1 MEKEKLKSARSK
13 FKITVFVFHMIVFV
27 GLYFL
32 FPRLLNFP
40 RYFDLIS
47 FQKKT
52 IKIPLVVYFIAI
64 GIVVYI
70 FESIILKSLQKNID
84 KVIETKEE
92 KTNDYKRLVIKARE
106 ECMNTPF
113 RFMRIQ
119 FIILAI
125 FIVAAIVFFFGVG
138 KLVIPNFERMR
149 VALIRIAMIISAFWL
164 LLSVFEYF
172 LLQNYTN
179 QVIKESYNN
188 NLYYK
193 RPDKNA
199 SNMVSVL
206 IQIIPILITIF
217 VISICF
223 SYSNTVDVTSKA
235 ISSYYE
241 VYFNSVNFD
250 KDDLKDSFSL
260 LQALRENVT
269 LMNKD
274 DILFVIDSNNKVT
287 TSTNDQISK
296 FMLTYKDEY
305 FFFYRDENGKDG
317 IDLNKTSNVIYESYG
332 IDEHAFIKRIKDANG
347 KNIFIGAKYVAG
359 NSDSFRFLSIISI
372 AMFAIYTV
380 ILIYWA
386 KNNSDNIRKVEENMK
401 QILSEK
407 DIMKKNFMPIL
418 SNDEVG
424 NIAYYYNK
432 IQDKII
438 VQNDIMFKQ
447 EQLSVLGELAGG
459 MAHDIN
465 TPISSINTSIVM
477 FKAHEKDP
485 KYLEILDTMTVSAER
500 IVNIVNSMRNQIRN
514 LGSNDKEEFELNQM
528 INDLHILTQNEQK
541 KNGCTFESS
550 INEKIMIYGEKTKLG
565 QVLTNIVV
573 NGIQA
578 YGLQGKK
585 GNVKLTAFTKG
596 TNTCRIEIEDQ
607 AGGIPE
613 KVQKY
618 LFKNIMT
625 TKGVKGT
632 GLGLYLAGNVIKG
645 IYQGNIWF
653 EVKKGVGT
661 KFIIEIPMKPEE

>member
-1 MEKEKLKSARSK
+1 MK
-13 FKITVFVFHMIVFV
+13 
-27 GLYFL
+27 
-32 FPRLLNFP
+32 
-40 RYFDLIS
+40 
-47 FQKKT
+47 
-52 IKIPLVVYFIAI
+52 
-64 GIVVYI
+64 
-70 FESIILKSLQKNID
+70 
-84 KVIETKEE
+84 
-92 KTNDYKRLVIKARE
+92 
-106 ECMNTPF
+106 
-113 RFMRIQ
+113 Q
-119 FIILAI
+119 FIILAV
-125 FIVAAIVFFFGVG
+125 FIVLAIIFFMGIG
-138 KLVIPNFERMR
+138 KLVIPNFVKMR

-172 LLQNYTN
+172 FLQNYVNT
-179 QVIKESYNN
+179 VIKESYTG

-199 SNMVSVL
+199 SQMIAVL
-206 IQIIPILITIF
+206 IQIIPILVTIF

-235 ISSYYE
+235 SSSYYQ
-241 VYFNSVNFD
+241 VYFDNIEFN
-250 KDDLKDSFSL
+250 KDDLKDSFSIMKTL
-260 LQALRENVT
+260 KENVT

-274 DILFVIDSNNKVT
+274 DTLFVIDSDNKVT
-287 TSTNDQISK
+287 TATNEEISK

-305 FFFYRDENGKDG
+305 FFFYRDDNGKDG
-317 IDLNKTSNVIYESYG
+317 IDLTKDSNVIYESYG
-332 IDEHAFIKRIKDANG
+332 IDEHAFIKRIQDDYGRNV
-347 KNIFIGAKYVAG
+347 FIGAKYSAG
-359 NSDSFRFLSIISI
+359 NTDSFKFLSIISI
-372 AMFAIYTV
+372 VMFAIYAV
-380 ILIYWA
+380 ILTYWA

-424 NIAYYYNK
+424 NISYYYNK

-528 INDLHILTQNEQK
+528 ISDLHILTQNEQK
-541 KNGCTFESS
+541 KNGCTFESVV
-550 INEKIMIYGEKTKLG
+550 NEKIMIYGEKTKLG

-578 YGLQGKK
+578 YGQQGKK

-596 TNTCRIEIEDQ
+596 TNTCRIEIEDW

-613 KVQKY
+613 KVQKF